1 MDIVVSILSLAAFV
15 LLTASTG
22 LFVAVEFAMTG
33 LERSTIEADLKERGD
48 ATAHAVVRDHGNLSF
63 TLSGAQLGITVT
75 TLAAGFLAEPVLGKF
90 FTPLLEL
97 IGLGANASQTV
108 AVILALIV
116 ATLLSMVF
124 GELVPKNFAIALPLR
139 TARAVQGFMRGFTRV
154 TRPLIAF
161 LNGAANKFLRRIGI
175 EPTEELASAR
185 SPQELSFLVTRSVDQ
200 GTLDEATANLVRRS
214 LLFGD
219 RRAHEVMTPRSQ
231 LDFISPDERLTQVVD
246 RIHDSG
252 HARFPV
258 LDARTDE
265 VLGLITTAQ
274 VLQVPVDMRSRR
286 TVADVML
293 PPTLVP
299 SSVDLDTLLE
309 MLRDGPHQLGVVI
322 DEFGSVDGVVTLE
335 DLVEEITGE
344 LDDEHDQPSAPRELT
359 TGTWELSGL
368 LRIDEVRDTIGLS
381 LPESDDYDTLAG
393 LVLFRLERMAE
404 PGDEVELDGYDREHR
419 TRPVTLGVVDL
430 EGVRIDT
437 VRVSVGDP
445 VEPDETEGE
454 R

>member
-1 MDIVVSILSLAAFV
+1 MTEVLLLLLAAV
-15 LLTASTG
+15 LVVLCG
-22 LFVAVEFAMTG
+22 LFVAAEFAFVTVDRRAVEREVAAGDRAATG
-33 LERSTIEADLKERGD
+33 VQTALKSLSTQ
-48 ATAHAVVRDHGNLSF
+48 
-63 TLSGAQLGITVT
+63 LSGAQVGITIT
-75 TLAAGFLAEPVLGKF
+75 NLAIGFLAEPSLARLLRG
-90 FTPLLEL
+90 PLAAVGIE
-97 IGLGANASQTV
+97 GGAAQAVGV
-108 AVILALIV
+108 AVAMAV
-116 ATLLSMVF
+116 STTLTMVF

-139 TARAVQGFMRGFTRV
+139 TARAVQGFMRGFT
-154 TRPLIAF
+154 TLTGPLIRF
-161 LNGAANKFLRRIGI
+161 LNGAANTFLRRVGV

-246 RIHDSG
+246 RIHESG

-258 LDARTDE
+258 LDAKTDE
-265 VLGLITTAQ
+265 VLGLVTTAQ

-293 PPTLVP
+293 PPVLVP
-299 SSVDLDTLLE
+299 ESVDLDTLLE

-322 DEFGSVDGVVTLE
+322 DEFGTVDGVVTLE

-344 LDDEHDQPSAPRELT
+344 LDDEHDEPSAPRELT

-368 LRIDEVRDTIGLS
+368 LRIDEVRDSIGLS

-404 PGDEVELDGYDREHR
+404 PGDEVQLDGYDREHR

-445 VEPDETEGE
+445 IEPDESDDREEE

>member
-1 MDIVVSILSLAAFV
+1 MTEVLLLLLAAV
-15 LLTASTG
+15 LVVLCG
-22 LFVAVEFAMTG
+22 LFVAAEFAFVTVDRRAVEREVATG
-33 LERSTIEADLKERGD
+33 DRAATGVQTALKSLSTQ
-48 ATAHAVVRDHGNLSF
+48 
-63 TLSGAQLGITVT
+63 LSGAQVGITIT
-75 TLAAGFLAEPVLGKF
+75 NLAIGFLAEPSLAR
-90 FTPLLEL
+90 LLT
-97 IGLGANASQTV
+97 GPLGAVGIEGGAARAVGV
-108 AVILALIV
+108 AIAMAVST
-116 ATLLSMVF
+116 TLTMVF

-274 VLQVPVDMRSRR
+274 VLQVPVDMRNRR

-293 PPTLVP
+293 APTLVP

>member
-1 MDIVVSILSLAAFV
+1 MTEVLLLLLAAV
-15 LLTASTG
+15 LVVLCG
-22 LFVAVEFAMTG
+22 LFVAAEFAFVTVDRRAVEREVAAGDRAATG
-33 LERSTIEADLKERGD
+33 VQTALKSLSTQ
-48 ATAHAVVRDHGNLSF
+48 
-63 TLSGAQLGITVT
+63 LSGAQVGITITNLAIGFLVEPSLARLLRGPLGAVGIEGGAAQAVGVAIAMAVST
-75 TLAAGFLAEPVLGKF
+75 TL
-90 FTPLLEL
+90 T
-97 IGLGANASQTV
+97 
-108 AVILALIV
+108 
-116 ATLLSMVF
+116 MVF

-139 TARAVQGFMRGFTRV
+139 TARAVQGFMRGFT
-154 TRPLIAF
+154 TLTGPLIRF
-161 LNGAANKFLRRIGI
+161 LNGAANTFLRRVGV

-246 RIHDSG
+246 RIHESG

-258 LDARTDE
+258 LDAKTDE
-265 VLGLITTAQ
+265 VLGLVTTAQ

-293 PPTLVP
+293 PPVLVP
-299 SSVDLDTLLE
+299 ESVDLDTLLE

-322 DEFGSVDGVVTLE
+322 DEFGTVDGVVTLE

-344 LDDEHDQPSAPRELT
+344 LDDEHDEPSAPRELT

-368 LRIDEVRDTIGLS
+368 LRIDEVRDSIGLS

-404 PGDEVELDGYDREHR
+404 PGDEVQLDGYDREHR

-430 EGVRIDT
+430 EGVRIDN

-445 VEPDETEGE
+445 VEPDASDDREEE